1 MLRTR
6 FLARLACSAVLA
18 LLAVSPAL
26 AGEMC
31 KAPQQTRAF
40 KALSA
45 DPPFTCN
52 AWVVTNYYS
61 DATLT
66 TQVGQCSITCAQY
79 DGTLDEPVFGG
90 GGTCTG
96 TSSAYKKELTTI
108 CRCQP

>member
-6 FLARLACSAVLA
+6 CFALLACSSVLA
-18 LLAVSPAL
+18 LLAVLPAM
-26 AGEMC
+26 AGEVC
-31 KAPQQTRAF
+31 KAPEARVLNAR
-40 KALSA
+40 SA
-45 DPPFTCN
+45 DPPLWCN

-96 TSSAYKKELTTI
+96 TSSAYTKELTTI

>member
-6 FLARLACSAVLA
+6 YFAPLACSAVLA
-18 LLAVSPAL
+18 LLAVLPA
-26 AGEMC
+26 
-31 KAPQQTRAF
+31 R
-40 KALSA
+40 SA
-45 DPPFTCN
+45 DPPLWCN

-61 DATLT
+61 DATQT

-79 DGTLDEPVFGG
+79 DQTLDEPVFGG

-96 TSSAYKKELTTI
+96 TSSAYTKELTTI